1 MSARVLSP
9 TVGRRSP
16 AEATRRQIQK
26 TWRVLLLG
34 TLLVVLLAAAVAES
48 RTWSWLGVR
57 IRDLSEQEMDEVAGR
72 HGIREGFGVVVV
84 EVIED
89 TPAARAGVRSGDIV
103 VAFEGR
109 PVTDTRLLQRLIART
124 PVDGDVRLTVLRRE
138 GRRALPVRLIAMPR
152 PVAGERIAAEF
163 GFVLRETEPVGSG
176 GNPVPSIAAVTFVV
190 RGSAAE
196 KAGLEVGDI
205 ILQVNDHTVE
215 SRDAAREALSEVGL
229 ERPLQLTVRRGAAH
243 VRLTLAVPEARP

>member
-16 AEATRRQIQK
+16 AEAPRRHVQ
-26 TWRVLLLG
+26 TMRRALLG
-34 TLLVVLLAAAVAES
+34 ALVVVLLAAAVVEA
-48 RTWSWLGVR
+48 RAWSWLGVR

-89 TPAARAGVRSGDIV
+89 TPAARAGLRSGDIV

-109 PVTDTRLLQRLIART
+109 PVTDTRLLQRLIARA
-124 PVDGDVRLTVLRRE
+124 PVDGDVRLTVLRKD
-138 GRRALPVRLIAMPR
+138 GRRALPVRLMAMPR

-163 GFVLRETEPVGSG
+163 GFVLRESEPAGPG
-176 GNPVPSIAAVTFVV
+176 GGPAPSVPSVTFVV

-196 KAGLEVGDI
+196 KAGLEVGDV
-205 ILQVNDHTVE
+205 ILQVNDHTVV

-229 ERPLQLTVRRGAAH
+229 ERPLQLTVRRAGAH
-243 VRLTLAVPEARP
+243 VSLTVPVPEARP